1 MEKLQR
7 QPWNPVVGVVSNLE
21 GFGSWTYLD
30 TYFTETSLG
39 TIFAFNTRLSHLTF
53 LDLLLRHFLPIS
65 SSGFLKLA
73 IELLQYFKEAVKSTE
88 DFQPEKK
95 KSKSLLTY
103 MAYISEEKKKET
115 IRDRKSL
122 PLFSAFPANRKNL
135 KSVLSDRFV
144 NSHSLGTRASPPV
157 THPTPCCCP

>member
-1 MEKLQR
+1 M
-7 QPWNPVVGVVSNLE
+7 VGIVSNLE

-53 LDLLLRHFLPIS
+53 LVPPAEAFLTI

-88 DFQPEKK
+88 DFQPENPYSPTRLTSQKK
-95 KSKSLLTY
+95 KKG
-103 MAYISEEKKKET
+103 
-115 IRDRKSL
+115 
-122 PLFSAFPANRKNL
+122 N
-135 KSVLSDRFV
+135 
-144 NSHSLGTRASPPV
+144 H
-157 THPTPCCCP
+157 